1 MPPRAAI
8 SYRLGVESGMTKHLA
23 LQTYLQDTYHSEPAA
38 GRLKNDL
45 KLVAGVKY
53 KF

>member
-1 MPPRAAI
+1 M
-8 SYRLGVESGMTKHLA
+8 SKHLS
-23 LQTYLQDTYHSEPAA
+23 LLTYLQDTYHSEPSA

-45 KLVAGVKY
+45 KLVAAIKY